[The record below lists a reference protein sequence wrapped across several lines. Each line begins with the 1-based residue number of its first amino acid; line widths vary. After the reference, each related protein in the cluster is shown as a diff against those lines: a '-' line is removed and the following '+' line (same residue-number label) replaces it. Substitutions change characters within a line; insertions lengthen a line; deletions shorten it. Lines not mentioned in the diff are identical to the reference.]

1 VLAWVS
7 LAASSGRLACRRRL
21 PEREDWRP
29 PRGLRSR
36 GRSVR
41 GVPVFGASAPFSHM
55 RPISLASPPDRHK
68 KEVAETEN
76 KAKKKL
82 VSHHNGDFNMT
93 RA

>member
-1 VLAWVS
+1 MNPS
-7 LAASSGRLACRRRL
+7 ASSARLACRRRL

-29 PRGLRSR
+29 RESYARGGDRCI
-36 GRSVR
+36 
-41 GVPVFGASAPFSHM
+41 GASRAVLGVSAPPRLCDPSV
-55 RPISLASPPDRHK
+55 LASPADRYG

-82 VSHHNGDFNMT
+82 VSHHSGDFNVT